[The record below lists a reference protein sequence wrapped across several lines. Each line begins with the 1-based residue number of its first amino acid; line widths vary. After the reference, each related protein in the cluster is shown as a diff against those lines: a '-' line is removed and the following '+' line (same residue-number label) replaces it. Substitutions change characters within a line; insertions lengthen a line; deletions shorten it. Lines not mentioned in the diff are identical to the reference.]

1 MELPTK
7 CDYIGFQFSCHRK
20 NIIYT
25 DYVYHLTKYFMLFF
39 IENKYHL
46 SHVAYK
52 TNQSLF

>member
-1 MELPTK
+1 MQLPTK

-25 DYVYHLTKYFMLFF
+25 DYVYHLTKYVMLFF

-46 SHVAYK
+46 SNVAYK